1 MPKSLL
7 AAGIKTEILA
17 EERHHVVLES
27 VGYRTGVSSVI
38 DLKAMRDSISV
49 QNLVEL
55 CRIVFQ
61 AILVA
66 HVDGYSPVLPETTDV
81 LIDKR
86 ERRISSDK
94 VKPMSMTMRIGP
106 LTRAPRLFSGPACG
120 AFSASL
126 RR

>member
-38 DLKAMRDSISV
+38 DLKAMRDSIPV

-81 LIDKR
+81 LIHKR
-86 ERRISSDK
+86 ERRISSPLGKDVRLRHTVFHWK
-94 VKPMSMTMRIGP
+94 IEIQRRIFGI
-106 LTRAPRLFSGPACG
+106 
-120 AFSASL
+120 
-126 RR
+126 RRPCRG

>member
-66 HVDGYSPVLPETTDV
+66 HVDGYSPVLPETADV

-86 ERRISSDK
+86 ERRISSPLGKDVRLRDTVFHWK
-94 VKPMSMTMRIGP
+94 IEIQRRIFGI
-106 LTRAPRLFSGPACG
+106 
-120 AFSASL
+120 
-126 RR
+126 RRPCRG